1 MLESIREKSEEI
13 DSLKSSIESEGKNH
27 DNEINVLEAR
37 LRGEVKKVN
46 EAVGVLKTRIVEL
59 ERSEIDLNVE
69 LNRQAQEW

>member
-37 LRGEVKKVN
+37 LRGEVTKVN

>member
-46 EAVGVLKTRIVEL
+46 EAVGVLKTRIVAL